1 MNVKKRALSVALMLT
16 LCLSLSVIGASA
28 AESDFVI
35 KDVHIQGRNTY
46 HNVLTA
52 YNGPG
57 GDVVIPEGVQY
68 VGLGIGVGSSG
79 EGGAVFAGRQDITSV
94 SIPSSAVA
102 IGGDAFAGCTSLTHL
117 TIPGNVRQIAGEAF
131 LGCTG
136 LTSLTIPGNVKE
148 ISTAAFSGCTGLTSL
163 TLCEGIEMIGGD
175 SFRGCTGL
183 TSVSI
188 PDSVITIKGLAFM
201 DCANL
206 ADIRIP
212 ETADIES
219 NPFEGTAWM
228 EKQGDWV
235 VLNGT
240 LLSYQG
246 RETTVTI
253 PDSVTAIGGTWYNG
267 GYWSEQDEEWH
278 DLERVV
284 IPHSVTKIKYGA
296 FWHCT
301 EMKSIDIPNSVTHIG
316 VRAFAH
322 TGLTKVVIPDSVTF
336 IGSAAFEECYELT
349 SIEIPSSVTKIGT
362 QNNSIPV
369 FDRVPNVTI
378 HGVAGSYAQTYA
390 KEHGIPFVAD
400 LSPKVAGFNDVRE
413 SDVFADAIRWSV
425 ENKIAAGTSK
435 TTFSPSTACSRAQ
448 VLTFLWRSQGEPEPG
463 IENPFSDVS
472 GKNYYYKAA
481 LWAYEKGLIG
491 GTAFQ
496 GDTPC
501 TRGDSVSYLWKLA
514 GSPSVPPAG
523 FTDVPDTADYAQAVA
538 WAVEKGVTSGTSKT
552 MFSPEV
558 TCTRGQIVTFLYRAY
573 K

>member
-1 MNVKKRALSVALMLT
+1 MKKRALSVALMLT
-16 LCLSLSVIGASA
+16 LCMSLSVIGVSA

-35 KDVHIQGRNTY
+35 KDVHIQGSGTFR
-46 HNVLTA
+46 NVLMA

-57 GDVVIPEGVQY
+57 GNVVIPEGVRY
-68 VGLGIGVGSSG
+68 VGLGIGLETRGI
-79 EGGAVFAGRQDITSV
+79 GASVFAGRQDITGV
-94 SIPSSAVA
+94 SIPNSAVF
-102 IGGDAFAGCTSLTHL
+102 IGTGAFMGCTGLTSLK
-117 TIPGNVRQIAGEAF
+117 ISDGVKDISNEAF

-136 LTSLTIPGNVKE
+136 LTNLTIPGNVKE
-148 ISTAAFSGCTGLTSL
+148 ISTAAFYGCTGLTSL
-163 TLCEGIEMIGGD
+163 TLREGIEVIGGD

-183 TSVSI
+183 TSVSF
-188 PDSVITIKGLAFM
+188 PDSVTTIKALAFE

-212 ETADIES
+212 ETADIEG

-240 LLSYQG
+240 LLSYKG
-246 RETTVTI
+246 SETTVSI
-253 PDSVTAIGGTWYNG
+253 PNTVTAIGGSWYDG
-267 GYWSEQDEEWH
+267 GYWDERVKEWRG
-278 DLERVV
+278 LERVV
-284 IPHSVTKIKYGA
+284 IPRSVTKIKYGA

-301 EMKSIDIPNSVTHIG
+301 EMKSIDIPDSVTHIG
-316 VRAFAH
+316 VRAFAD
-322 TGLTKVVIPDSVTF
+322 TGLAKVVIPDSVTF

-349 SIEIPSSVTKIGT
+349 SIEIPSSVTKIGA
-362 QNNSIPV
+362 QDDRIPV
-369 FDRVPNVTI
+369 FDRAPNVTI
-378 HGVAGSYAQTYA
+378 HGVAGSRAQTYA
-390 KEHGIPFVAD
+390 KEHRIPFVAD

-425 ENKIAAGTSK
+425 EKGIATGTSK
-435 TTFSPSTACSRAQ
+435 TAFSPSTACSRAQ

-501 TRGDSVSYLWKLA
+501 TRGDAVSYLWKLA
-514 GSPSVPPAG
+514 GSPSVSPAK
-523 FTDVPDTADYAQAVA
+523 FSDVADTADYAQAVA